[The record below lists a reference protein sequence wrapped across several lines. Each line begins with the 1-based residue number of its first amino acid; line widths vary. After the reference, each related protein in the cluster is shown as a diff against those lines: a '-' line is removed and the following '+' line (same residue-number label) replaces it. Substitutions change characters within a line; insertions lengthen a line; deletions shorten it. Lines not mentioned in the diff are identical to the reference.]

1 MDSVE
6 DNSINKKLQTEMSN
20 TENKNIKTSTV
31 PDSISLL
38 QSSERA
44 NAAPVTLSTI
54 TTSAEITPSAT
65 SCSKLRS
72 VPIPQPLILKRRTSK
87 SSISSIDD
95 NSNEHLFSKLNT
107 PVQTAFDYPTSP
119 TGSIVERGDLS
130 HRRSFLTDID
140 YSSSPGS
147 DTAIDI
153 PQGLQQQFGAR
164 SPPATSISSSSFST
178 RYSSPPAGSGGKYKV
193 NSKRASWIDGSSS
206 MTPHDSTPSTPI
218 TQPTTEN
225 IRTATS
231 KPVSMMIPP
240 LGLPKSV
247 QQQQQL
253 PSSDDSSL
261 KSGSLFKLR
270 EDRQHQYQIPR
281 RENSLDSGTPLSASS
296 STTDNSNHSFLN
308 KNQRKHSEDTTMDVE
323 DLSYDSTNR
332 KRSSVHERKPSISSI
347 VTDSSMASEE
357 IYYSPVSSP
366 RK

>member
-6 DNSINKKLQTEMSN
+6 DNSLNKKLQTEMSN
-20 TENKNIKTSTV
+20 AENKNNIKNEASSTV

-54 TTSAEITPSAT
+54 TTSAEITPT
-65 SCSKLRS
+65 TLSCSKLRS

-95 NSNEHLFSKLNT
+95 NSNEHQQSSKLTT

-119 TGSIVERGDLS
+119 TGSMIGGDLS

-147 DTAIDI
+147 DFTSDI

-164 SPPATSISSSSFST
+164 SPPATSTSSSSFSP
-178 RYSSPPAGSGGKYKV
+178 RYSSPPAGSGGKYMV
-193 NSKRASWIDGSSS
+193 RSKRASWIDGSSS
-206 MTPHDSTPSTPI
+206 MTPHDSTPSTPT
-218 TQPTTEN
+218 TQPT
-225 IRTATS
+225 ITS
-231 KPVSMMIPP
+231 KPASMMIPP
-240 LGLPKSV
+240 LGLPKPI
-247 QQQQQL
+247 QQQQT
-253 PSSDDSSL
+253 PSSCDDNSL
-261 KSGSLFKLR
+261 KSGSLSKLR

-281 RENSLDSGTPLSASS
+281 RENSLDSAAPLSASS
-296 STTDNSNHSFLN
+296 STTDNSSHSFLLN
-308 KNQRKHSEDTTMDVE
+308 KTQRKHSEDATIDVE
-323 DLSYDSTNR
+323 DLSYDTSR
-332 KRSSVHERKPSISSI
+332 KRSSVHERKPSVSSI
-347 VTDSSMASEE
+347 VTDCSMASEE
-357 IYYSPVSSP
+357 IYSPLSSP